1 MNKIKNTYTKDLYKP
16 LDTFKNNYN
25 IVYHTIDTNNLSLRE
40 FVIVDKN
47 KKGFYRI
54 DSGYFGESEYIN
66 NLAKKLNEDKGYNEK
81 EALDIIITSY

>member
-1 MNKIKNTYTKDLYKP
+1 MVKTYKQFLNYMLINNCVFHTVETNKDNEKELVAVSKNIKGY
-16 LDTFKNNYN
+16 F
-25 IVYHTIDTNNLSLRE
+25 
-40 FVIVDKN
+40 
-47 KKGFYRI
+47 RI